1 MDAIDADSHGL
12 AAAID
17 LHHDAGFGAL
27 RVREEGNRQSGQKSR
42 NNQTTHGE
50 PRSSS
55 THHRHY
61 CGTLGAM

>member
-27 RVREEGNRQSGQKSR
+27 RVREEGNR
-42 NNQTTHGE
+42 
-50 PRSSS
+50 
-55 THHRHY
+55 
-61 CGTLGAM
+61 